1 MLPGEMLKQVQ
12 HDERKVWQIAAPYYP
27 KGGFGC
33 SAAANRWL
41 HARVLPHEKT
51 DPRLG
56 WKLRGSNYPHRLS
69 RTEIAI
75 LLTEAQ
81 FVGEPLAGGAGMS
94 RGRGYPHATAPN
106 PLRE

>member
-12 HDERKVWQIAAPYYP
+12 HDKRKVWQIAAPYNP

-56 WKLRGSNYPHRLS
+56 WKLREANSPHRLS
-69 RTEIAI
+69 RTEIVI
-75 LLTEAQ
+75 RLTEPQ
-81 FVGEPLAGGAGMS
+81 FVGEPLKDGAGKS
-94 RGRGYPHATAPN
+94 RAVGSEWW
-106 PLRE
+106 L